1 MRRLFVRSLAIAFV
15 VFATWFGLEFFLEW
29 RAAGY
34 PAWGAQSWAGVKNEK
49 LIDVLSPMA
58 RAYNNVLAMLIAFI
72 GFAIPLTANMHTP
85 KLIEIFLRDR
95 LNRWVLAFMAFGA
108 AHVLWVDF
116 MIGPEFAPTWA
127 INLSVILALVGWAI
141 LVPYFFY
148 VVRFIDPSRVLVRL
162 REEAMSI
169 VRRVAE
175 RKLDPGDAQM
185 QLSSRVN
192 QIGTIIIKSLD
203 RNDRDVAAEGAWSIK
218 LLVDHYA
225 PFKSRMPREW
235 YVVDRADFVGL
246 SDEALEMLTED
257 KTWYEMKCLLQLEYG
272 FMHAVNKAN
281 DAVSAFSDVLRVIAT
296 RADAH
301 HDTPALRLC
310 VRFFNNYLRESIRA
324 RNLRSIYDVFQQYRR
339 LGRELG
345 DRPELLREIGKHFAY
360 YAEMARRYG
369 LVFAPQLAIFDLGFV
384 TRRAYERASPAAPE
398 LLHEVLML
406 PHRTKD
412 DVHSMAVKAKLILGG
427 FFLENRHIDEA
438 ELVRRN
444 LVDVPTAEIVKA
456 EAELLAADR
465 SFFEV
470 TDRQLNVEYV
480 PPERREPLRKFC
492 GSLTIARDSGRHAA
506 VEP

>member
-1 MRRLFVRSLAIAFV
+1 MRKLFVRSLAIAFV
-15 VFATWFGLEFFLEW
+15 VFAAWFGLEFFLEW
-29 RAAGY
+29 RRAGY
-34 PAWGAQSWAGVKNEK
+34 PAWGTHSWAGVNNAK
-49 LIDVLSPMA
+49 LVDVLSPMA

-108 AHVLWVDF
+108 AHVLWVDY

-127 INLSVILALVGWAI
+127 INVAVIFALVGWAI

-148 VVRFIDPSRVLVRL
+148 VVRFIDPSRVIARL
-162 REEAMSI
+162 RDEAMTI

-175 RKLDPGDAQM
+175 RKVDPGDAQV
-185 QLSSRVN
+185 QLAKRVN

-218 LLVDHYA
+218 LLIDHYDNYKA
-225 PFKSRMPREW
+225 RMPKEW
-235 YVVDRADFVGL
+235 FVVDRADFVGL

-257 KTWYEMKCLLQLEYG
+257 KTWYEMKCLLQLEFG
-272 FMHAVNKAN
+272 FIHAVTKAN

-310 VRFFNNYLRESIRA
+310 IRFFNNYLRESIRV
-324 RNLRSIYDVFQQYRR
+324 RNLRSIYDVLQQYRR
-339 LGRELG
+339 LGRELV
-345 DRPELLREIGKHFAY
+345 DRAELLREIGKHFAY
-360 YAEMARRYG
+360 YAEMARRHG
-369 LVFAPQLAIFDLGFV
+369 LVFAPQLAVFDLGFV
-384 TRRAYERASPAAPE
+384 TRRAYERVSAAAPE
-398 LLHEVLML
+398 LLHEVLAL

-427 FFLENRHIDEA
+427 FFVENKHVAEA

-444 LVDVPTAEIVKA
+444 LVDVPAGEIVKA
-456 EAELLAADR
+456 EAELLAAER

-492 GSLTIARDSGRHAA
+492 ASLTVARDSGGHQAT
-506 VEP
+506 EP